1 VLILETIVLCILVM
15 VFCLFFV
22 NAVEALAEQ
31 IGLSQTAAGSVLAS
45 LGTATPETLV
55 PVIAILFGSSGGGGG
70 HGHDIGVGAILG
82 APFML
87 TTIAL
92 GVVGLT
98 AAIQV
103 MTGNRKTPYLDLE
116 PGILRN
122 FKFFFVFYPL
132 AIIAALIG
140 SRPLNY
146 ALGVFLLL
154 GYAYFVYTTF
164 KTPEEQAEGEA
175 VAATEEGAEVSS
187 SGHGHGGHEEEEH
200 ADLWLNKIFR
210 FEEPPV
216 WLSVVQ
222 LLGGFVLMA
231 YTIKV
236 FADTLGHL
244 SDAYGIPAA
253 VLSLVVAPL
262 ATELPEV
269 GGASVFWTARHKDT
283 LALGNITGAMV
294 YQSSIA
300 VCLGLFLTEWKLT
313 GDVVASIAVALISGG
328 IIFGYYLMKKRLS
341 AWVALSGCF
350 FYIAYLWYVFSTGAG
365 GGSLS
370 FRAVP
375 F

>member
-1 VLILETIVLCILVM
+1 MLIIETIGLCVLVM

-55 PVIAILFGSSGGGGG
+55 PVIAILFGGSGG

-98 AAIQV
+98 AVTQV
-103 MTGNRKTPYLDLE
+103 IIGNRKTPYLDLE

-154 GYAYFVYTTF
+154 GYAYFVYITF
-164 KTPEEQAEGEA
+164 KTPGEEAGGE
-175 VAATEEGAEVSS
+175 VAAASEGAE
-187 SGHGHGGHEEEEH
+187 EEEEH

-210 FEEPPV
+210 FKEPPV

-222 LLGGFVLMA
+222 LVGGFVLMA

-236 FADTLGHL
+236 FADMLGTL
-244 SDAYGIPAA
+244 SEVYGIPAA

-300 VCLGLFLTEWKLT
+300 VCLGLFLTDWKLT
-313 GDVVASIAVALISGG
+313 GDVAASIVVALLSGG

-341 AWVALSGCF
+341 AWVVFTGCF
-350 FYIAYLWYVFSTGAG
+350 FYIAYLFYIFSSGIG
-365 GGSLS
+365 G
-370 FRAVP
+370 V
-375 F
+375 

>member
-1 VLILETIVLCILVM
+1 MLILETILLCVLVM
-15 VFCLFFV
+15 AFCLVFV
-22 NAVEALAEQ
+22 NAVEAFGEQ
-31 IGLSQTAAGSVLAS
+31 VGLSQTAAGSVLAS

-55 PVIAILFGSSGGGGG
+55 PLIAILFVGGGGHGGG

-103 MTGNRKTPYLDLE
+103 LTNSRKTPYLDLE

-140 SRPLNY
+140 SKTLNY

-154 GYAYFVYTTF
+154 GYAYFVWTTF
-164 KTPEEQAEGEA
+164 KTPQAEAGAESVAATAEGELG
-175 VAATEEGAEVSS
+175 AAGV
-187 SGHGHGGHEEEEH
+187 GHGEEEEEEE
-200 ADLWLNKIFR
+200 ASLWFNKIFR

-222 LLGGFVLMA
+222 LIVGFVLMA
-231 YTIKV
+231 YTIKI
-236 FADTLGHL
+236 FADMLGHL
-244 SDAYGIPAA
+244 SDVYGIPAA
-253 VLSLVVAPL
+253 ILSLVVAPL

-269 GGASVFWTARHKDT
+269 GGASIFWTARKKDT

-300 VCLGLFLTEWKLT
+300 VCIGLFLTEWKLT
-313 GDVVASIAVALISGG
+313 GDVAASIIIALLSGG

-341 AWVALSGCF
+341 AWVALLGCL
-350 FYIAYLWYVFSTGAG
+350 FYIAYLGYIFTSGAG
-365 GGSLS
+365 G
-370 FRAVP
+370 VH
-375 F
+375 